1 MTQLLENL
9 QLSELQQKITAL
21 TAQLLQS
28 EKLATIGQLA
38 AGVAHEINNP
48 IGYIASNMQV
58 LSDYSKNLIDLV
70 NELASILPD
79 QSRKALFAKY
89 DFDYL
94 KDDVPLLVKQS
105 EEGIGRVVGI
115 ISDLKDFSHIDE
127 AEFTLADIH
136 QGLQSTL
143 NIVNNEIKYKAE
155 VIKEFGVLPEIECMP
170 AQLNQVFMNLLV
182 NAAQAIDGK
191 GTLRITTACEGNW
204 VSIAIK
210 DSGKG
215 ISTEQR
221 EKIFEPFYTTK
232 PKGMGTGLGLS
243 LSQTIIDKHGG
254 RIELESQIDKGSCF
268 SVWLP
273 IRQTN
278 QSKFDKCIKQK
289 DVN

>member
-1 MTQLLENL
+1 MNLATENQSL
-9 QLSELQQKITAL
+9 PELQHRVAVL

-28 EKLATIGQLA
+28 EKLASIGQLA

-58 LSDYSKNLIDLV
+58 LAEYSTNLIALV
-70 NELASILPD
+70 NELASMLPE

-94 KDDVPLLVKQS
+94 KDDVPTLVKES
-105 EEGIGRVVGI
+105 EEGLTRVVGI
-115 ISDLKDFSHIDE
+115 ISDLKDFSHIEE

-155 VIKEFGVLPEIECMP
+155 VVKEFGTLPEIECLP

-182 NAAQAIDGK
+182 NAAHAIDEK
-191 GTLRITTACEGNW
+191 GIITITTGFADDW
-204 VSIAIK
+204 VWISVK
-210 DSGKG
+210 DTGKG
-215 ISTEQR
+215 IAPEQR
-221 EKIFEPFYTTK
+221 TQIFEPFFTTK
-232 PKGMGTGLGLS
+232 PKGQGTGLGLS
-243 LSQTIIDKHGG
+243 LSQSIVDRHGG
-254 RIELESQIDKGSCF
+254 RIELESQVGKGSCF

-273 IRQTN
+273 VRQAE
-278 QSKFDKCIKQK
+278 QSII
-289 DVN
+289 